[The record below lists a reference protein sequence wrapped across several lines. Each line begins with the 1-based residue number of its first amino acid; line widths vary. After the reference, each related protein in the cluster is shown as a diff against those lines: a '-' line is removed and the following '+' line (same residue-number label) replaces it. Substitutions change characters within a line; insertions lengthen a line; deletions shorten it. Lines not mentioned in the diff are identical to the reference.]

1 LPDVVTDDTF
11 TTPQTSYGAQKLM
24 CEYMVADYSRK
35 GFIDGRSA
43 RLMTVSVR
51 PGKPNG
57 AASSFFS
64 GILREPLAGEESIC
78 PVDAT
83 VSHPVSSPS
92 VTVRSLIAIFE
103 ASAED
108 FQGRSAMNLPALNVT
123 VQEMLDAL
131 EAVAGPAVRARVKF
145 QRDERVAAIVAN
157 WPRGAKALRAPRLG
171 LQPDTNFQEVIR
183 QYIDDCKAAGLEKTA
198 LKGM

>member
-24 CEYMVADYSRK
+24 CEVMVADYSRK

-103 ASAED
+103 ASAEE

-123 VQEMLDAL
+123 VQQMLDAL

-145 QRDERVAAIVAN
+145 QRDERVAGIVAN
-157 WPRGAKALRAPRLG
+157 WPKGAKALRAPRLG
-171 LQPDTNFQEVIR
+171 LQPDANFQDVIR

-198 LKGM
+198 LKGL

>member
-1 LPDVVTDDTF
+1 
-11 TTPQTSYGAQKLM
+11 
-24 CEYMVADYSRK
+24 MVADYSRK

-83 VSHPVSSPS
+83 VSHPVSSPG

-103 ASAED
+103 ASAEE

-123 VQEMLDAL
+123 VQQMLDAL

-145 QRDERVAAIVAN
+145 QRDERVAGIVAN
-157 WPRGAKALRAPRLG
+157 WPKGAKALRAPRLG
-171 LQPDTNFQEVIR
+171 LQPDANFQDVIR

-198 LKGM
+198 LKGL